1 MLKRLSIILLA
12 FALVASVTMQLM
24 PHAWAAPAEA
34 GAAVP
39 CEMMD
44 MQADHG
50 AAGAPEMPCKGKIP
64 VCDDSIGCAV
74 FVDLPVPARAAPVEV
89 HWTSV
94 VWTASQST
102 LFGRTVEPELTPPI
116 AIA

>member
-24 PHAWAAPAEA
+24 PRAWAAPGEA

-44 MQADHG
+44 MQADSG
-50 AAGAPEMPCKGKIP
+50 AAGTPEMPCKGKIP
-64 VCDDSIGCAV
+64 VCNDSIGCAV
-74 FVDLPVPARAAPVEV
+74 FVDLPSPPRAAPVDV

-94 VWTASQST
+94 VWTAFQSA
-102 LFGRTVEPELTPPI
+102 LFGRTVEPELSPPI
-116 AIA
+116 SIA

>member
-1 MLKRLSIILLA
+1 MLKRLSIIFLA

-44 MQADHG
+44 MAAD
-50 AAGAPEMPCKGKIP
+50 ATPAGVPEMPCKGKIP
-64 VCDDSIGCAV
+64 ACDDSIGCAV
-74 FVDLPVPARAAPVEV
+74 FVDLPAPPRAAPVAV
-89 HWTSV
+89 DWTQV
-94 VWTASQST
+94 VWSAIQPT
-102 LFGRTVEPELTPPI
+102 LAGLTVEPELSPPI
-116 AIA
+116 A